1 MTLPMRE
8 SKKIPYYEH
17 SQGVTGQIRNSGG
30 HRKTGTL
37 LHVLRSLRN
46 HVCQILA
53 YDCPINSWR
62 VKLHR
67 WRGVNIGK
75 NVFLGQH
82 CTLDNTYPEYIY
94 LEDGCGLSGEAYIL
108 AHQNPGVLAKSL
120 LEAYVAPVVIQKNVF
135 VGIRCTILPGVTIGE
150 KAIVSAGSII
160 SKDVPPH
167 SVVAPAK
174 NRIIKNIE

>member
-1 MTLPMRE
+1 M
-8 SKKIPYYEH
+8 
-17 SQGVTGQIRNSGG
+17 

-37 LHVLRSLRN
+37 LYVLRSLRN

-94 LEDGCGLSGEAYIL
+94 LEDYCGLSGDVMVPTHEPRSGIQTAF
-108 AHQNPGVLAKSL
+108 
-120 LEAYVAPVVIQKNVF
+120 EAYVSRLWFKKESL
-135 VGIRCTILPGVTIGE
+135 GCIRSTILPGVTLA
-150 KAIVSAGSII
+150 KKRLFLQNGSKQRCPRHHVI
-160 SKDVPPH
+160 
-167 SVVAPAK
+167 APK
-174 NRIIKNIE
+174 GTECSRCRMNQ